1 MVQVRYTN
9 CVQELIA
16 RGADVS
22 DRTRILAVCCQI
34 LCLAVIGVCCSV
46 QICSVQLQ
54 SVDGSAMK
62 NVSMKIVAPSLKS
75 AQLTKHNG
83 SLC

>member
-1 MVQVRYTN
+1 MMKQRSNNVPVQAVQVGICFWSRK
-9 CVQELIA
+9 
-16 RGADVS
+16 DF
-22 DRTRILAVCCQI
+22 
-34 LCLAVIGVCCSV
+34 